1 MSTASRQSSLGS
13 YEYDE
18 PEVPEV
24 GSTAPC
30 AVAGSADRAL
40 ANEATRFVTLNFE
53 QLLERLQ
60 RVVNRA

>member
-24 GSTAPC
+24 GSTG
-30 AVAGSADRAL
+30 AVAGSADRGAL
-40 ANEATRFVTLNFE
+40 ASEASRFVTLNFE

-60 RVVNRA
+60 RVVNGA

>member
-18 PEVPEV
+18 PEVREV
-24 GSTAPC
+24 GSPC
-30 AVAGSADRAL
+30 ADAGSADRAL
-40 ANEATRFVTLNFE
+40 ASEASRFVTLNFE

-60 RVVNRA
+60 RVVNGA